1 MKKFIFVLDIT
12 VTKMKANSILEQNV
26 TKCWS
31 CTENRNQNNFC
42 CSIRLLGCSRS
53 SVENRE
59 CVLDLNKELT
69 EERLYLKG
77 LGNFKDTDKIR
88 SED

>member
-26 TKCWS
+26 TKCWT

-42 CSIRLLGCSRS
+42 CSIRCSRS